1 MLNKFKFIRYI
12 LLAILITSCHSKKEI
27 ICFGDK
33 DGDLPQLLIKEGY
46 KLTFYPTVTEALNNA
61 SENTGVL
68 LLSEYYPQI
77 GVTLTLE
84 DNAIIDKKN
93 LRVFVEFPEQIE
105 ETKKRQC
112 DTLDL
117 ERIVVCDSLSPLL
130 PKMCLLSFNRCVSNH
145 LDDSISSPLL
155 VAAKVAGFN
164 DAVYGIENT
173 PIKNILYYRNK
184 SLLVSTTR
192 LSNFASY
199 RYMPEQK
206 IKSLFEYIFKW
217 LLQENFDGFSSWT
230 SYITPSYSSSDIL
243 PKDAR
248 YSSIKKGIEWFYNGR
263 FIVNEKWKSK
273 WVDKYMGDG
282 TMPIGPGLPD
292 SLENGDG
299 SWGVL
304 EGHMSG
310 IYYDG
315 RQSYRYWMRDDVQG
329 ESSYAFAVAG
339 KVLNN
344 TDYSIVS
351 GNLIDYSLREYRD
364 SVRNMPSSPSY
375 GLLGWAYTH
384 KNTYYGDDNARS
396 LLGSIAAAAILNKGK
411 WDKLLLEGIVGNFRT
426 TGIHGFRSGVL
437 QDPDLQKRGWRSY
450 YESDI
455 VNLHAHF
462 ESWNWACYLW
472 LYNQTQYAP
481 LLERAKKGICKM
493 MQGYPEQWQWTN
505 GIQQERARM
514 ILPLAWL
521 YRVEPTQEHSDW
533 LDYMVKELLKNQ
545 VDCGGIREELG
556 DESKG
561 SFGQTPSNEAY
572 GKNEAP
578 LIFKNGDP
586 VADML
591 YTTNFAFVGLCEA
604 AQATKKVEYQEALNK
619 MNDFLIRIQVKSQRF
634 KDVDG
639 AWFRAFNYEDWNYWA
654 SNADAG
660 WGAWSTLTGWIQSWI
675 VGTQAI
681 MEMDTSLWDIMN
693 SRDLSDT
700 AQIVID
706 EMITNNKFH

>member
-1 MLNKFKFIRYI
+1 MHNKFKLFNYI
-12 LLAILITSCHSKKEI
+12 LLIILVSSCSSKKEI
-27 ICFGDK
+27 VCFGNE
-33 DGDLPQLLIKEGY
+33 DGDLPQLLQKEGY
-46 KLTFYPTVTEALNNA
+46 KLKFHSSVTEALNNA

-68 LLSEYYPQI
+68 LLSDNYPQF
-77 GVTLTLE
+77 GVTLTSK
-84 DNAIIDKKN
+84 DKAIIDKKS
-93 LRVFVEFPEQIE
+93 LRVFIEFPEQIE
-105 ETKKRQC
+105 KFKRIKC
-112 DTLDL
+112 DTLNL

-130 PKMCLLSFNRCVSNH
+130 PEMCLLSFNRCILSHSN
-145 LDDSISSPLL
+145 DSISHPVL
-155 VAAKVAGFN
+155 VAAKVAGFSE
-164 DAVYGIENT
+164 ATYGIDNIPT
-173 PIKNILYYRNK
+173 KNMLYYKGVN
-184 SLLVSTTR
+184 LLVSTTC
-192 LSNFASY
+192 LSNFASF

-206 IKSLFEYIFKW
+206 IKSLFEYIFNW
-217 LLQENFDGFSSWT
+217 LLQDQFNGFSTWT
-230 SYITPSYSSSDIL
+230 SYVTPSYSRSEIL

-248 YSSIKKGIEWFYNGR
+248 YSSIKKGIEWFSNGH
-263 FIVNEKWKSK
+263 FIVNEKWKSE

-315 RQSYRYWMRDDVQG
+315 KQSYRYWMRDDVQG
-329 ESSYAFAVAG
+329 ESSYAFAIAG

-344 TDYSIVS
+344 KDHLKVAE
-351 GNLIDYSLREYRD
+351 NLIKYSFREYRD
-364 SVRNMPSSPSY
+364 SVRNIPSSPSY

-396 LLGSIAAAAILNKGK
+396 LLGSIAASSLLGK
-411 WDKLLLEGIVGNFRT
+411 SEWDKMLIEGVIGNFRT
-426 TGIHGFRSGVL
+426 TGINGFRSGVL
-437 QDPDLQKRGWRSY
+437 QDTDLQKRGWRSY
-450 YESDI
+450 YKGDI

-472 LYNQTQYAP
+472 LYNQTHYIP
-481 LLERAKKGICKM
+481 LLERVKRGISMM
-493 MQGYPEQWQWTN
+493 MQGYPKQWQWTN

-521 YRVEPTQEHSDW
+521 YRIEPTQKHSDW
-533 LDYMVKELLKNQ
+533 LDFMVKELLKNQ

-604 AQATKKVEYQEALNK
+604 AQATKNVDYKDALSK
-619 MNDFLIRIQVKSQRF
+619 MNDFLIRIQVKSEKF

-639 AWFRAFNYEDWNYWA
+639 AWFRAFNYDDWNYWA

-660 WGAWSTLTGWIQSWI
+660 WGAWSTLTGWTQSWI
-675 VGTQAI
+675 VGTQAL
-681 MEMDTSLWDIMN
+681 MEMNTSLWEVLN
-693 SRDLSDT
+693 SKDVSDT

-706 EMITNNKFH
+706 EMITNNTFD